1 MPDLVPALL
10 LFLLPLAYSPGPGN
24 LFFAATG
31 ARFGLAATLPA
42 SLGYHAATLAVTL
55 VLGAGFLGA
64 VAASPLLGSLM
75 RWGGAAYVLWLAAGF
90 ARAGV
95 LRDAPEARPA
105 TARDGALLLLLN
117 PKAYLIIVLMFGSF
131 GAEAATLPGATLL
144 IAAVFTLNNL
154 VAFTLWTLAGDLLGR
169 WFRDAGAARRLNLAF
184 AALLAGVALWLAV
197 G

>member
-1 MPDLVPALL
+1 MPELVPALL

-64 VAASPLLGSLM
+64 IAAAPLLGSLM

-95 LRDAPEARPA
+95 LRDAADRGGLHPEQPGRLHAVDSGGRPA
-105 TARDGALLLLLN
+105 GTLVPRRGRGTA
-117 PKAYLIIVLMFGSF
+117 
-131 GAEAATLPGATLL
+131 AEPCLRRPAGRGR
-144 IAAVFTLNNL
+144 AV
-154 VAFTLWTLAGDLLGR
+154 AGG
-169 WFRDAGAARRLNLAF
+169 
-184 AALLAGVALWLAV
+184 GVTIPPPAPR
-197 G
+197 